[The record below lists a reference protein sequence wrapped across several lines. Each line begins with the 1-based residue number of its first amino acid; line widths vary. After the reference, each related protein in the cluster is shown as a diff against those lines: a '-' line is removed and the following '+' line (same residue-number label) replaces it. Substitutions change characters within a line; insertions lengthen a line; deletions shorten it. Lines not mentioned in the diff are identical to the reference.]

1 MNKKGKDI
9 ADELEEIVPGLN
21 LPAGVPF
28 TAPEGYFNALPE
40 QIMQRIRAANADP
53 EPVQEELAA
62 LSSLLA
68 AAPRLQPQSVPSGY
82 FEKLPNRV
90 MAAITAEEQAIP
102 AKVVPLRNTRRRYIT
117 WTAAAAVAAIL
128 AGALFMFRGASH
140 NTSSLEAQ
148 LAGIPDQEIV
158 DYLQAHSDAF
168 DNEAIFS
175 NVSTEEVADELP
187 SMSTGLNNLP
197 SEAIQKYLE
206 SSGWQ
211 N

>member
-9 ADELEEIVPGLN
+9 AEEMEEIVPGLN
-21 LPAGVPF
+21 LPADAPF
-28 TAPEGYFNALPE
+28 RAPEGYFNALPE

-68 AAPRLQPQSVPSGY
+68 AAPRPQPQSVPQGY
-82 FEKLPNRV
+82 FEELPNRV
-90 MAAITAEEQAIP
+90 MAAIAAEEQAIP
-102 AKVVPLRNTRRRYIT
+102 AKVVPLRNTRRRYMAWI
-117 WTAAAAVAAIL
+117 AAASVAAIL
-128 AGALFMFRGASH
+128 TGVLFMFKGTSH
-140 NTSSLEAQ
+140 NASSLEAQ

-158 DYLQAHSDAF
+158 DYLQTHSDAF

-187 SMSTGLNNLP
+187 SMSTDLSNLP

>member
-9 ADELEEIVPGLN
+9 ADELVEIVPGLN
-21 LPAGVPF
+21 LPADAPF

-40 QIMQRIRAANADP
+40 QIMQRIRAANADA

-68 AAPRLQPQSVPSGY
+68 AAPRPQPQSVPSGY
-82 FEKLPNRV
+82 FEKLPERV
-90 MAAITAEEQAIP
+90 MAAIAEERAIP
-102 AKVVPLRNTRRRYIT
+102 AKVVPLRNTRRRYMAWI
-117 WTAAAAVAAIL
+117 AAASVAAIL
-128 AGALFMFRGASH
+128 TGALFMFKGTSH
-140 NTSSLEAQ
+140 NASSLEAQ

-158 DYLQAHSDAF
+158 DYLQTHTDAF

-187 SMSTGLNNLP
+187 SMSTDLSTLP
-197 SEAIQKYLE
+197 TEAIQKYLE

>member
-21 LPAGVPF
+21 LPADAPF
-28 TAPEGYFNALPE
+28 MAPEGYFNALPE
-40 QIMQRIRAANADP
+40 QIMQRIRAANTDP

-68 AAPRLQPQSVPSGY
+68 AVPRPQPQSVPSGY
-82 FEKLPNRV
+82 FEKLPERV
-90 MAAITAEEQAIP
+90 MAAIAEERAIP
-102 AKVVPLRNTRRRYIT
+102 AKVVPLRNTRRRYMAWI
-117 WTAAAAVAAIL
+117 AAASVAAIL
-128 AGALFMFRGASH
+128 TGVLFMFKGTSH
-140 NTSSLEAQ
+140 NASSLEAQ

-158 DYLQAHSDAF
+158 DYLQTHTDAF
-168 DNEAIFS
+168 DKEAIFS

-187 SMSTGLNNLP
+187 SMSTGLSNLP

>member
-9 ADELEEIVPGLN
+9 ADELVEIVPGLN
-21 LPAGVPF
+21 LPADAPF
-28 TAPEGYFNALPE
+28 KAPEGYFNALPE
-40 QIMQRIRAANADP
+40 QIMQRIRAANTDQ

-68 AAPRLQPQSVPSGY
+68 AAPRPQPQSVPSGY
-82 FEKLPNRV
+82 FEKLPERV
-90 MAAITAEEQAIP
+90 MAAIAEERAIP
-102 AKVVPLRNTRRRYIT
+102 ARVVSLRNTRRRYMAWI
-117 WTAAAAVAAIL
+117 AAASVAAIL
-128 AGALFMFRGASH
+128 TGVLFMFKGTSH
-140 NTSSLEAQ
+140 NASSLEAQ

-158 DYLQAHSDAF
+158 DYLQTHTDAF
-168 DNEAIFS
+168 DKEAIFS

-187 SMSTGLNNLP
+187 SMSTDLSTLP

>member
-9 ADELEEIVPGLN
+9 ADELVEIVPGLN
-21 LPAGVPF
+21 LPADAPF

-40 QIMQRIRAANADP
+40 QIMQRIRAANADA

-68 AAPRLQPQSVPSGY
+68 AAPRPQPQSVPSGY
-82 FEKLPNRV
+82 FEKLPERV
-90 MAAITAEEQAIP
+90 MAAIAEERAIP
-102 AKVVPLRNTRRRYIT
+102 AKVVPLRNTRRRYMAWI
-117 WTAAAAVAAIL
+117 AAASVAAIL
-128 AGALFMFRGASH
+128 TGVLFMFKGTSH
-140 NTSSLEAQ
+140 NASSLEAQ

-158 DYLQAHSDAF
+158 DYLQTHTDAF
-168 DNEAIFS
+168 DKEAIFS

-187 SMSTGLNNLP
+187 SMSTDLSTLP
-197 SEAIQKYLE
+197 TEAIQKYLE

>member
-9 ADELEEIVPGLN
+9 ADELVEIVPGLN
-21 LPAGVPF
+21 LPADAPF

-40 QIMQRIRAANADP
+40 QIMQRIRATNTDQ

-68 AAPRLQPQSVPSGY
+68 AAPRPQPQSVPSGY
-82 FEKLPNRV
+82 FEKLPERV
-90 MAAITAEEQAIP
+90 MAAIAEERATP
-102 AKVVPLRNTRRRYIT
+102 ARVVPLRNTRRRYMAWI
-117 WTAAAAVAAIL
+117 AAASVAAIL
-128 AGALFMFRGASH
+128 TGVLFMFKGTSH
-140 NTSSLEAQ
+140 NASSLEAQ

-158 DYLQAHSDAF
+158 DYLQTHTDAF
-168 DNEAIFS
+168 DKEAIFS

-187 SMSTGLNNLP
+187 SMSTDLSTLP

>member
-9 ADELEEIVPGLN
+9 ADELVEIVPGLN
-21 LPAGVPF
+21 LPADAPF

-40 QIMQRIRAANADP
+40 QIMQRIRAANADA

-68 AAPRLQPQSVPSGY
+68 AAPRPQPQSVPSGY
-82 FEKLPNRV
+82 FEKLPERV
-90 MAAITAEEQAIP
+90 MAAIAEEKAIP
-102 AKVVPLRNTRRRYIT
+102 AKVVPLRNTRRRYMAWI
-117 WTAAAAVAAIL
+117 AAASVAAIL
-128 AGALFMFRGASH
+128 TGVLFMFKGTSH
-140 NTSSLEAQ
+140 NASSLEAQ

-158 DYLQAHSDAF
+158 DYLQTHTDAF

-187 SMSTGLNNLP
+187 SMSTDLSTLP
-197 SEAIQKYLE
+197 TEAIQKYLE

>member
-9 ADELEEIVPGLN
+9 ADELVEIVPGLN
-21 LPAGVPF
+21 LPADAPF
-28 TAPEGYFNALPE
+28 KAPEGYFNALPE
-40 QIMQRIRAANADP
+40 QIMQRIRAANTDQ

-68 AAPRLQPQSVPSGY
+68 AVPRPQPQSVPSGY
-82 FEKLPNRV
+82 FEKLPERV
-90 MAAITAEEQAIP
+90 MAAIAEERAIP
-102 AKVVPLRNTRRRYIT
+102 AKVVPLRNTRRRYMAWI
-117 WTAAAAVAAIL
+117 AAASVAAIL
-128 AGALFMFRGASH
+128 TGVLFMFKGTSH
-140 NTSSLEAQ
+140 NASSLEAQ

-158 DYLQAHSDAF
+158 DYLQTHTDAF
-168 DNEAIFS
+168 DKEAIFS

-187 SMSTGLNNLP
+187 SMSTDLSTLP

>member
-9 ADELEEIVPGLN
+9 ADELVEIVPGLN
-21 LPAGVPF
+21 LPADAPF

-40 QIMQRIRAANADP
+40 QIMQRIRAANADA

-68 AAPRLQPQSVPSGY
+68 AAPRPQPQSVPSGY
-82 FEKLPNRV
+82 FEKLPERV
-90 MAAITAEEQAIP
+90 MAAIAEERAIP
-102 AKVVPLRNTRRRYIT
+102 AKVVPLRNTRRRYMAWI
-117 WTAAAAVAAIL
+117 AAASVAAIL
-128 AGALFMFRGASH
+128 TGVLFMFKGTSH
-140 NTSSLEAQ
+140 NASSLEAQ

-158 DYLQAHSDAF
+158 DYLQTHTDAF

-187 SMSTGLNNLP
+187 SMSTDLSTLP
-197 SEAIQKYLE
+197 TEAIQKYLE

>member
-1 MNKKGKDI
+1 
-9 ADELEEIVPGLN
+9 
-21 LPAGVPF
+21 
-28 TAPEGYFNALPE
+28 
-40 QIMQRIRAANADP
+40 MQRIRAANTDQ

-68 AAPRLQPQSVPSGY
+68 AAPRPQPQSVPSGY
-82 FEKLPNRV
+82 FEKLPERV
-90 MAAITAEEQAIP
+90 MAAIAEERAIP
-102 AKVVPLRNTRRRYIT
+102 AKVVPLRNTRRRYMAWI
-117 WTAAAAVAAIL
+117 AAASVAAIL
-128 AGALFMFRGASH
+128 TGVLLMFKGTSH
-140 NTSSLEAQ
+140 NASSLEAQ

-158 DYLQAHSDAF
+158 DYLQTHTDTF
-168 DNEAIFS
+168 DKEAIFS

-187 SMSTGLNNLP
+187 SMSTDLSTLP

>member
-1 MNKKGKDI
+1 
-9 ADELEEIVPGLN
+9 
-21 LPAGVPF
+21 
-28 TAPEGYFNALPE
+28 
-40 QIMQRIRAANADP
+40 
-53 EPVQEELAA
+53 
-62 LSSLLA
+62 
-68 AAPRLQPQSVPSGY
+68 
-82 FEKLPNRV
+82 

-102 AKVVPLRNTRRRYIT
+102 AKVVPLHTTRRRYMT
-117 WTAAAAVAAIL
+117 WIAAASVAAIL
-128 AGALFMFRGASH
+128 AGALFMFRGTSH
-140 NTSSLEAQ
+140 NTNSLEAQ

-158 DYLQAHSDAF
+158 DYLQTHSDAF

-187 SMSTGLNNLP
+187 SMSTGLSNLP